1 MSQTPQQKKSRFQ
14 LSREVQE
21 NFVNDLAR
29 SMFSLAEKAEQD
41 QPSMGEAP
49 FCPVTGKE
57 YSGANMVR
65 LTLTAMEKG
74 YADNRWLTFKQL
86 QAVREEHPDL
96 NIRIKKGEH
105 GVTVLRP
112 EDVFFTVEQDGKWNF
127 VSEEQAKSIPDVQR
141 QTLLY
146 PFTVFN
152 AAQIDNFPAKEQP
165 APAMTGAQR
174 NDLLER
180 FIASSG
186 VTVEHGKGV
195 PRFDHKTDTVRLPH
209 PENFPGSGD
218 YYAAK
223 LREFFKATGHR
234 SREARQPQKAQTL
247 KSCAFEE
254 MRAEMFSMLA
264 GAKLGLP
271 MPEHGSAERLK
282 LWNQTFSGGDARA
295 VFRAASEAA
304 RALTTLRQFE
314 AGEQPVAQ
322 WFPKREAWPE
332 LIDMQ
337 KQRDAASGV
346 SFREDAFS
354 GAPRPAPG
362 GTDSRSPAESADAFD
377 KADDLTVKARLI
389 LQNPDF
395 LKMALRLDPSATR
408 ELAALCDQVSQALHM
423 ELDEKLRSAPGA
435 MENPLPLNEQKAASA
450 RRMRM

>member
-21 NFVNDLAR
+21 NFVNDLSR
-29 SMFSLAEKAEQD
+29 SMLSLAEKAEQG

-112 EDVFFTVEQDGKWNF
+112 EDVFFTVEQGKWNF

-165 APAMTGAQR
+165 APAMTEAQR

-180 FIASSG
+180 FVASSG

-209 PENFPGSGD
+209 PENFSGSGD

-264 GAKLGLP
+264 GAKFGLP

-314 AGEQPVAQ
+314 AGEQPAAQ

-332 LIDMQ
+332 LVEMQ

-435 MENPLPLNEQKAASA
+435 VENPLPLNAQKAASA

>member
-21 NFVNDLAR
+21 NFVNDLSR
-29 SMFSLAEKAEQD
+29 SMFSLAEKAEQG
-41 QPSMGEAP
+41 QPSVGEAP

-112 EDVFFTVEQDGKWNF
+112 EDVFFTVEQGKWNF

-165 APAMTGAQR
+165 APAMTEAQR

-180 FIASSG
+180 FVASSG

-254 MRAEMFSMLA
+254 MRAEMFSMLS
-264 GAKLGLP
+264 GAKFGLP

-314 AGEQPVAQ
+314 AGEQPAAQ

-332 LIDMQ
+332 LVEMQ

-362 GTDSRSPAESADAFD
+362 GTDSRSPAKSADAFD

-435 MENPLPLNEQKAASA
+435 VENPLPLNEQKAASA

>member
-1 MSQTPQQKKSRFQ
+1 MSQTPQQEKKSRFQ
-14 LSREVQE
+14 VSREVQE
-21 NFVNDLAR
+21 EFVNGIAQTML
-29 SMFSLAEKAEQD
+29 SLAENAEQS
-41 QPSMGEAP
+41 QPTVAETP

-86 QAVREEHPDL
+86 QAIREEHPDL

-112 EDVFFTVEQDGKWNF
+112 EDVFFTVEKDGKWNF
-127 VSEEQAKSIPDVQR
+127 VSEEQAKGIPDVQR
-141 QTLLY
+141 HTLLY

-152 AAQIDNFPAKEQP
+152 AAQIENFPAREKNTP
-165 APAMTGAQR
+165 VMTEAQR
-174 NDLLER
+174 NELLER
-180 FIASSG
+180 FVASSG
-186 VTVEHGKGV
+186 VAVEHGKGV
-195 PRFDHKTDTVRLPH
+195 PLFDHKTDTVRLPY
-209 PENFPGSGD
+209 PENFHSSGA

-223 LREFFKATGHR
+223 LREFFKATGHT
-234 SREARQPQKAQTL
+234 SREARQPVKAQTL

-264 GAKLGLP
+264 GAKFGLP
-271 MPEHGSAERLK
+271 MPEHGSAEQLRL
-282 LWNQTFSGGDARA
+282 WSQTFSGGDAKA

-314 AGEQPVAQ
+314 AGEQPAAQ

-332 LIDMQ
+332 LVEMQ
-337 KQRDAASGV
+337 KQRDAVTGVAFRENASSASRPASG
-346 SFREDAFS
+346 S
-354 GAPRPAPG
+354 
-362 GTDSRSPAESADAFD
+362 TTSRSLSESARAFG
-377 KADDLTVKARLI
+377 KTDDLTVKARLI

-395 LKMALRLDPSATR
+395 LNMALRLDPSATK
-408 ELAALCDQVSQALHM
+408 ELAALCDQVSQELHM

-435 MENPLPLNEQKAASA
+435 VENPLPLNEQKNAAK
-450 RRMRM
+450 RRMRI

>member
-1 MSQTPQQKKSRFQ
+1 MSQTPQNEKKSRFQ

-21 NFVNDLAR
+21 EFVNGIAQTML
-29 SMFSLAEKAEQD
+29 SLAENAEQG
-41 QPSMGEAP
+41 QPSVAETP

-65 LTLTAMEKG
+65 LALTAMEKG

-96 NIRIKKGEH
+96 NIRIRKGEH

-112 EDVFFTVEQDGKWNF
+112 EDVFFTVEKEGKWNF
-127 VSEEQAKSIPDVQR
+127 VSEEQAKGLPDVR
-141 QTLLY
+141 RHTLLY

-152 AAQIDNFPAKEQP
+152 AAQIENFPAKEQS
-165 APAMTGAQR
+165 APAMTEAQR

-180 FIASSG
+180 FVASSG
-186 VTVEHGKGV
+186 VAVEHGKGV

-209 PENFPGSGD
+209 PENFHSSGA

-223 LREFFKATGHR
+223 LREFFKATGHT
-234 SREARQPQKAQTL
+234 SREARQPVKAQTL

-264 GAKLGLP
+264 GAKFGLP
-271 MPEHGSAERLK
+271 MPEHGSAERLR
-282 LWNQTFSGGDARA
+282 LWNQTFSGGESRA
-295 VFRAASEAA
+295 LFRAASEAA

-314 AGEQPVAQ
+314 AGEQPAAR
-322 WFPKREAWPE
+322 WFPKHEAWPE
-332 LIDMQ
+332 LVEMQ
-337 KQRDAASGV
+337 KQRDAVTGV
-346 SFREDAFS
+346 SFRENAS
-354 GAPRPAPG
+354 GASRPASG
-362 GTDSRSPAESADAFD
+362 STTSRSLSESARAFE
-377 KADDLTVKARLI
+377 KTDDLTVKARLI

-395 LKMALRLDPSATR
+395 LNMALMLDPSATR

-435 MENPLPLNEQKAASA
+435 VENPLPLNEQKAASA